1 LLLLSVGC
9 ARAVLGSVMPAGLRS
24 LSTQYCSWMLLRMDT
39 SVAVFMS
46 ANVHDVDAQRSSEL
60 TLLSRLL
67 FLHQQFE
74 LSQPCAGLGTR
85 RSRP

>member
-9 ARAVLGSVMPAGLRS
+9 ARAVLGIVMPAGLS
-24 LSTQYCSWMLLRMDT
+24 PLSTQYCSWMLLRIAT

-46 ANVHDVDAQRSSEL
+46 ANVHDVEAQSLREL

-67 FLHQQFE
+67 FLHQQLE
-74 LSQPCAGLGTR
+74 LSQPCAELGT
-85 RSRP
+85 